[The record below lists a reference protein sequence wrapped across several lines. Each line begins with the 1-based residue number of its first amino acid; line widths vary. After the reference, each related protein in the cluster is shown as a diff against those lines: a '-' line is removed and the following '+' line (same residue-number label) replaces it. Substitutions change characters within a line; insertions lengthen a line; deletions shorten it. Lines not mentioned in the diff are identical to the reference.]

1 MKRFVYIITDRN
13 RKNLHVGMCTD
24 LLKTLKFYGEMPTLF
39 FDSAQQLNRL
49 VYFEE
54 INTEEQAMERFKMVS
69 TFTRP
74 QKEKMIRQVNPDWVD
89 LTAGLK
95 YESGGTQGG
104 YFLTKI
110 KAPEFMQYLLPPLS
124 AGPSSNIWPRCRPV
138 LFSITSSRLIP

>member
-54 INTEEQAMERFKMVS
+54 INTEEQAMERFKTVS

-74 QKEKMIRQVNPDWVD
+74 QKEKMIRPVNPDWVD

-95 YESGGTQGG
+95 YESGVRVRPAYGR
-104 YFLTKI
+104 
-110 KAPEFMQYLLPPLS
+110 
-124 AGPSSNIWPRCRPV
+124 PSIQP
-138 LFSITSSRLIP
+138 SRRAVTF